1 MIGLSVGNVM
11 RVWIRQCLWG
21 TCFLLS
27 IAAVLSAQDATDP
40 ILQRGESSTASD
52 SAIPEDSSGQSLD
65 KLDGVQ
71 LRIINQIK
79 QKEENKE
86 IKDNLEIPENYQVQ
100 TKKKQDVPEKKVNVW
115 DAESPEPEV
124 KEIKN
129 QKKEERSN
137 ESSTEDPEKSEDAK
151 ENDLAKEKEHV
162 EEPWHEPKTEQENK
176 SSE

>member
-11 RVWIRQCLWG
+11 RVWISQSLWG
-21 TCFLLS
+21 TCFLIS
-27 IAAVLSAQDATDP
+27 IATVLSAQDATDP

-52 SAIPEDSSGQSLD
+52 SAISEDSSGQSLD

-79 QKEENKE
+79 QKEENKD
-86 IKDNLEIPENYQVQ
+86 IKENLEIPENYQVQ

-124 KEIKN
+124 KENKN
-129 QKKEERSN
+129 QEKEERSN
-137 ESSTEDPEKSEDAK
+137 ESSKEDPEKSEGEK

-162 EEPWHEPKTEQENK
+162 EEPWHEPKTDQ
-176 SSE
+176 